1 MSEEKSK
8 AEDLV
13 EVSWT
18 GRKLLIKRSLLDEWY
33 HRMTYEE
40 KVQYV
45 KEHPYAEQ
53 PVNIQTFK
61 PLKDMKIEK
70 VSDEVVLLY
79 HSCASLIFCICFS
92 PLVLGLKSMC
102 APFSWDF

>member
-1 MSEEKSK
+1 MSETKSK
-8 AEDLV
+8 DEDLV

-18 GRKLLIKRSLLDEWY
+18 GRKLLIKRSLLDGWY
-33 HRMTYEE
+33 HQMSYEE

-53 PVNIQTFK
+53 PVNVHTFK

-70 VSDEVVLLY
+70 VSRSLVV
-79 HSCASLIFCICFS
+79 ASSLC
-92 PLVLGLKSMC
+92 
-102 APFSWDF
+102 